1 MLVYQ
6 HRVKEA
12 GNKYFPN
19 LIAKQHHN
27 HRTLFKTINKKRCEE
42 FLIHFTNKTVT
53 MRQHFDKVDKETVTD
68 VGSYLRPTLNH
79 LSEIS
84 LSTLEH
90 VVVQIRS
97 TTCPSNCIPTWFLK
111 EVFQSV
117 GPDILTIINCSLSA
131 GIFPS
136 FSDMP
141 LYILF

>member
-1 MLVYQ
+1 M
-6 HRVKEA
+6 
-12 GNKYFPN
+12 KY
-19 LIAKQHHN
+19 
-27 HRTLFKTINKKRCEE
+27 
-42 FLIHFTNKTVT
+42 TNKTVT
-53 MRQHFDKVDKETVTD
+53 IRQHFDKVDKETVTD

-117 GPDILTIINCSLSA
+117 GPDILTIINRSLSA

-136 FSDMP
+136 FFKHATVYP
-141 LYILF
+141 LLKKPSLDPCVLENFRPISKLPFLSKILEKIVLHN